1 MKRIIKESG
10 IRDINNLAKRYKK
23 AKIYFHQDLDGVT
36 TALAMK
42 NYLEQNGINVVDAEI
57 IQYGNKEFAIKKP
70 EGEGDVMPVLVDFAH
85 GKPMFVIHTDHHDS
99 QAGVEGDT
107 ATSFRHSRS
116 NVETISQILSPK
128 EIFTPEDIFLIST
141 VDSANF
147 AANSI
152 TPEMVMNYLFKYDK
166 NESLKRNKLLM
177 GLVVNKLLLAYKN
190 KPNFLEDIVLNA
202 KPSLLSILNFIRKE
216 ASEKGYASP
225 DILTKNKEDYVQS
238 RKESGVERTGNVLSQ
253 YGFGSTTKPGA
264 YDRYTPFRNN
274 PDADFLVTGM
284 PMGIVQAS
292 CNPFKE
298 SRALKG
304 INLGEIKDQVL
315 LDFKPELEKQILTF
329 KTIKKIAEREATKE
343 SVGFTSK
350 DMMALYGSMP
360 SYDSEKQSI
369 NGYDFIIANSGG
381 HKCITNI
388 SGINFLYS
396 GYDKPYTKDLPKET
410 LPIAFYEGNNSFV
423 KDIKQKLLKFR
434 KLSEKQIQMALST
447 IKKEGINVDVTSDQ
461 KSEKS
466 SVDLVKEIQDRF
478 VEILNK
484 KVRSESESINENKK
498 VNKPFIYRKQGKHDN
513 LPGLNI
519 KYLTPKEEIT
529 GYVNI
534 LDYENSKL
542 IDPDIP
548 RFEKNSDKFC
558 KCNCKKDHF
567 NSKNTLYLYD
577 LRVFDEHQGNGY
589 SKKLMN
595 KCHQISKDNGYK
607 YVSLITDCDNTPAQ
621 NLYKK
626 LGYKLYQTDGKKDFY
641 FKEL

>member
-1 MKRIIKESG
+1 MKRLIKESG
-10 IRDINNLAKRYKK
+10 IRDINLLAKRYKK

-42 NYLEQNGINVVDAEI
+42 DYLEQHGIKVVDAEV

-128 EIFTPEDIFLIST
+128 EIFTAEDILLIST

-147 AANSI
+147 VANEI

-166 NESLKRNKLLM
+166 NESLKRNKMLM

-190 KPNFLEDIVLNA
+190 KPNFLENIVLNA

-216 ASEKGYASP
+216 ASEKGYATP
-225 DILTKNKEDYVQS
+225 DILTKNKEAYVQS
-238 RKESGVERTGNVLSQ
+238 RKESGVKKTGSVLSQ

-284 PMGIVQAS
+284 PMGMVQAS

-298 SRALKG
+298 SRTLKG

-329 KTIKKIAEREATKE
+329 KTIKKIAERETTKD
-343 SVGFTSK
+343 SVGFTSR

-360 SYDSEKQSI
+360 SYNPDNQSI

-396 GYDKPYTKDLPKET
+396 GFDKPYTKDLPKET
-410 LPIAFYEGNNSFV
+410 LPIAFYNGQNSFI
-423 KDIKQKLLKFR
+423 KDIQQKLLRFK
-434 KLSEKQIQMALST
+434 KLSEKQIEMGLMAM
-447 IKKEGINVDVTSDQ
+447 KREGINIESLMDQ
-461 KSEKS
+461 KPTRGFL
-466 SVDLVKEIQDRF
+466 DLVKEIQDRF
-478 VEILNK
+478 VNILNEK
-484 KVRSESESINENKK
+484 INSENINESVNRNDVETLLKK
-498 VNKPFIYRKQGKHDN
+498 HISGGNILTNSEWKYIMEKLKCVVDNRGQWDHPEKCTMIESNSITMKNVPYPLLGIDDTGHTKLMLPEKNYKFPGNNVFEIPLQGKYKS
-513 LPGLNI
+513 LGIELLKNI
-519 KYLTPKEEIT
+519 SI
-529 GYVNI
+529 
-534 LDYENSKL
+534 
-542 IDPDIP
+542 
-548 RFEKNSDKFC
+548 
-558 KCNCKKDHF
+558 
-567 NSKNTLYLYD
+567 
-577 LRVFDEHQGNGY
+577 
-589 SKKLMN
+589 
-595 KCHQISKDNGYK
+595 
-607 YVSLITDCDNTPAQ
+607 
-621 NLYKK
+621 
-626 LGYKLYQTDGKKDFY
+626 
-641 FKEL
+641 

>member
-1 MKRIIKESG
+1 MK
-10 IRDINNLAKRYKK
+10 D
-23 AKIYFHQDLDGVT
+23 
-36 TALAMK
+36 
-42 NYLEQNGINVVDAEI
+42 YLEQHGIKVVDAEV

-128 EIFTPEDIFLIST
+128 EIFTAEDILLIST

-147 AANSI
+147 VANEI

-166 NESLKRNKLLM
+166 NESLKRNKMLM

-190 KPNFLEDIVLNA
+190 KPNFLENIVLNA

-216 ASEKGYASP
+216 ASEKGYATP
-225 DILTKNKEDYVQS
+225 DILTKNKEAYVQS
-238 RKESGVERTGNVLSQ
+238 RKESGVKKTGSVLSQ

-284 PMGIVQAS
+284 PMGMVQAS

-298 SRALKG
+298 SRTLKG

-329 KTIKKIAEREATKE
+329 KTIKKIAERETTKD
-343 SVGFTSK
+343 SVGFTSR

-360 SYDSEKQSI
+360 SYNPDNQSI

-396 GYDKPYTKDLPKET
+396 GFDKPYTKDLPKET
-410 LPIAFYEGNNSFV
+410 LPIAFYNGQNSFI
-423 KDIKQKLLKFR
+423 KDIQQKLLRFK
-434 KLSEKQIQMALST
+434 KLSEKQIEMGLMAM
-447 IKKEGINVDVTSDQ
+447 KREGINIESLMDQ
-461 KSEKS
+461 KPTRGFL
-466 SVDLVKEIQDRF
+466 DLVKEIQDRF
-478 VEILNK
+478 VNILNEK
-484 KVRSESESINENKK
+484 INSENINESVNRNDVETLLKK
-498 VNKPFIYRKQGKHDN
+498 HISGGNILTNSEWKYIMEKLKCVVDNRGQWDHPEKCTMIESNSITMKNVPYPLLGIDDTGHTKLMLPEKNYKFPGNNVFEIPLQGKYKS
-513 LPGLNI
+513 LGIELLKNI
-519 KYLTPKEEIT
+519 SI
-529 GYVNI
+529 
-534 LDYENSKL
+534 
-542 IDPDIP
+542 
-548 RFEKNSDKFC
+548 
-558 KCNCKKDHF
+558 
-567 NSKNTLYLYD
+567 
-577 LRVFDEHQGNGY
+577 
-589 SKKLMN
+589 
-595 KCHQISKDNGYK
+595 
-607 YVSLITDCDNTPAQ
+607 
-621 NLYKK
+621 
-626 LGYKLYQTDGKKDFY
+626 
-641 FKEL
+641 